1 MSPITIRELI
11 LNGPRP
17 RILFPVWKKSQ
28 LKITFLPSLL
38 QCAVIQS
45 SRVIVVIEHAGDWPE
60 EASDLSKADGL
71 TVNDVALDV
80 VLEAES
86 HSRGGEVTSTW
97 LRTVDKRTGLPL
109 WSSGDDGGFRCCLI
123 RVTGWIKDSP
133 PKGSLWED
141 YLNLFTK

>member
-1 MSPITIRELI
+1 MSPIIIRELK
-11 LNGPRP
+11 LSRSRP
-17 RILFPVWKKSQ
+17 RILFPVWKRSQ

-45 SRVIVVIEHAGDWPE
+45 SRVIVVIEHSGDWSP

-80 VLEAES
+80 ELEAES
-86 HSRGGEVTSTW
+86 HSRDGEITSTW

-109 WSSGDDGGFRCCLI
+109 WSSGDNEGFRCCLI
-123 RVTGWIKDSP
+123 RVTGWSRNSP

-141 YLNLFTK
+141 YLNLFSK